1 MLDWVK
7 PIKLSRSFLAKAQL
21 SQKTWM
27 KYRKNRAKIMEFEG
41 QIHAFGSQAKDTWQG
56 CRRFTDDL
64 TVRLQQHKGTKY
76 TIHYVLSTQTFI

>member
-1 MLDWVK
+1 
-7 PIKLSRSFLAKAQL
+7 
-21 SQKTWM
+21 
-27 KYRKNRAKIMEFEG
+27 MEFEG